1 MKLGILLSVA
11 NREHEAFHSLLC
23 DQLIRTRF
31 FEVVARP
38 FKKAKQCS
46 DLQFLAISQ
55 LLNFTVYYSV
65 LNVITGKRPCP
76 PDLLMFS

>member
-1 MKLGILLSVA
+1 MKPGILLSAA
-11 NREHEAFHSLLC
+11 NREHEAFRSLLR

-31 FEVVARP
+31 FEVVTRP

-65 LNVITGKRPCP
+65 LNVITGKRLWP
-76 PDLLMFS
+76 PALLMFS